1 MRLDKIN
8 AFGGTF
14 ILICGVL
21 LYLSPDNLNAN
32 SILIQSAGIISISYL
47 VSVLVHFFIRKQM
60 NKDVELVTVYAWYS
74 SLVGLAIVIT
84 EIISLIWKMVGPGGL
99 EPPTNGLWVHCSNQ
113 LSYRPLRSDYSI
125 TIINVILLTSLL
137 RYNFFYD
144 H

>member
-32 SILIQSAGIISISYL
+32 NILIQSAGIIGISYL
-47 VSVLVHFFIRKQM
+47 VSVLIHFFIRKQM

-84 EIISLIWKMVGPGGL
+84 EITSLI
-99 EPPTNGLWVHCSNQ
+99 
-113 LSYRPLRSDYSI
+113 
-125 TIINVILLTSLL
+125 
-137 RYNFFYD
+137 
-144 H
+144 

>member
-21 LYLSPDNLNAN
+21 LYLSPDNLNTN
-32 SILIQSAGIISISYL
+32 SILIQSAGIIGISYL
-47 VSVLVHFFIRKQM
+47 VSVLIHFFIRKQI

-84 EIISLIWKMVGPGGL
+84 EIISLV
-99 EPPTNGLWVHCSNQ
+99 
-113 LSYRPLRSDYSI
+113 
-125 TIINVILLTSLL
+125 
-137 RYNFFYD
+137 
-144 H
+144 

>member
-21 LYLSPDNLNAN
+21 LYLSPDNLNTN
-32 SILIQSAGIISISYL
+32 SILIQSAGIIGISYL
-47 VSVLVHFFIRKQM
+47 VSVLIHFFIRKQM

-84 EIISLIWKMVGPGGL
+84 EIISLL
-99 EPPTNGLWVHCSNQ
+99 
-113 LSYRPLRSDYSI
+113 
-125 TIINVILLTSLL
+125 
-137 RYNFFYD
+137 
-144 H
+144 

>member
-32 SILIQSAGIISISYL
+32 SILIQSAGIIGISYL
-47 VSVLVHFFIRKQM
+47 VSVLIHFFIRKQM

-74 SLVGLAIVIT
+74 TLIGLSIVII
-84 EIISLIWKMVGPGGL
+84 EIGSL
-99 EPPTNGLWVHCSNQ
+99 
-113 LSYRPLRSDYSI
+113 
-125 TIINVILLTSLL
+125 
-137 RYNFFYD
+137 F
-144 H
+144 

>member
-32 SILIQSAGIISISYL
+32 SILIQSAGIIGISYL
-47 VSVLVHFFIRKQM
+47 VSVLIHFFIRKQM

-74 SLVGLAIVIT
+74 SLIGLSIVFF
-84 EIISLIWKMVGPGGL
+84 EIS
-99 EPPTNGLWVHCSNQ
+99 
-113 LSYRPLRSDYSI
+113 
-125 TIINVILLTSLL
+125 SLL
-137 RYNFFYD
+137 
-144 H
+144 

>member
-32 SILIQSAGIISISYL
+32 SILIQSAGIIGVSYL
-47 VSVLVHFFIRKQM
+47 ASVLMHLFLRKKM

-74 SLVGLAIVIT
+74 SLMGLAIVIT
-84 EIISLIWKMVGPGGL
+84 EIISLV
-99 EPPTNGLWVHCSNQ
+99 
-113 LSYRPLRSDYSI
+113 
-125 TIINVILLTSLL
+125 
-137 RYNFFYD
+137 
-144 H
+144 